1 MKKLTVTFAI
11 LFLAF
16 TSFTGFAADP
26 ARPQSAAQLVSQ
38 ANRYAADGQ
47 LELALEHYSRS
58 IRVGKLSGPDYADR
72 STQNKIVALVK
83 EIHIRQTNLAVA
95 RLIWQGDDCAA
106 TQPKQALEY
115 YSHSIRMGKQY
126 NDEYVDAPTQK
137 KIVELVKALGNRLP

>member
-1 MKKLTVTFAI
+1 M
-11 LFLAF
+11 AF

-58 IRVGKLSGPDYADR
+58 IRVGKLSDPNYADR
-72 STQNKIVALVK
+72 STQNKIVALVR

-106 TQPKQALEY
+106 AQPEQALEY
-115 YSHSIRMGKQY
+115 YNRSIRVGMQHNDQY
-126 NDEYVDAPTQK
+126 QDAATQQ
-137 KIVELVKALGNRLP
+137 KIVELVKALGNQLHP